1 MIGRNDSM
9 RKPPRPRPIKDE
21 RDKMIETQSK
31 SYALEYVATVTQ
43 IFTIICLIKGNSA
56 WIGSL
61 SILFFALAFEM
72 FYQHTQYEEKP
83 YMQVGIGSL
92 VIGILLIL
100 CFIVTG

>member
-1 MIGRNDSM
+1 MIGRNDFM

-83 YMQVGIGSL
+83 YM
-92 VIGILLIL
+92 
-100 CFIVTG
+100 